1 MERNG
6 ILTDKPLFPVLKER
20 VLFVACYVLTET
32 QHERKSMR
40 VYICVDDT
48 DDLTKRTSTGKIADM
63 IAKEIVKM
71 GGTMDKGV
79 TRHQLLLHD
88 DIDYTSHNSSMCM
101 VIDIEGVEISQMQE
115 AAVKVLKDNMA
126 ESSDP
131 GLCLCRLD
139 QLTEP
144 EQLIAYGKRAQK
156 EVIQKQEA
164 YDLAAQIGGTVLEE
178 YGGTG
183 CGVIGALAGIGLR
196 LSGCDGVFRGGKG
209 GKFDGQIHTV
219 AEWKKLTDI
228 ELFLD
233 FEGNVLKDTD
243 IIEVDDQLKTS
254 MVDHKV
260 TLISSAKGDRYKACK
275 KKELYQGDKRI
286 TKWTTACEDFRQDN
300 DIEEC
305 YDDSENAC
313 YNCLYRRWTA
323 EGYCC
328 VK

>member
-1 MERNG
+1 
-6 ILTDKPLFPVLKER
+6 
-20 VLFVACYVLTET
+20 
-32 QHERKSMR
+32 MR
-40 VYICVDDT
+40 IYICVDDT
-48 DDLTKRTSTGKIADM
+48 DDLTKSTSTGKIADM
-63 IAKEIVKM
+63 IAQEIVKM
-71 GGTMDKGV
+71 GGTMDKGI

-101 VIDIEGVEISQMQE
+101 VIDIEGVEIPQMQE
-115 AAVKVLKDNMA
+115 AAVKVLKENMA
-126 ESSDP
+126 ASSDP
-131 GLCLCRLD
+131 GLCFCRLD
-139 QLTEP
+139 QLEAP
-144 EQLIAYGKRAQK
+144 EQLIAYGKRAQN

-209 GKFDGQIHTV
+209 GKFDGQTHTV
-219 AEWKKLTDI
+219 AEWKELTDI
-228 ELFLD
+228 ELVLD
-233 FEGNVLKDTD
+233 FDGNILSEEDKV
-243 IIEVDDQLKTS
+243 EVGDQLKTS

-260 TLISSAKGDRYKACK
+260 TLITSKKGDHFKACK

-286 TKWTTACEDFRQDN
+286 PKWTTACEEFEQDN

-305 YDDSENAC
+305 YDESENAC

-323 EGYCC
+323 EGYRC
-328 VK
+328 VR